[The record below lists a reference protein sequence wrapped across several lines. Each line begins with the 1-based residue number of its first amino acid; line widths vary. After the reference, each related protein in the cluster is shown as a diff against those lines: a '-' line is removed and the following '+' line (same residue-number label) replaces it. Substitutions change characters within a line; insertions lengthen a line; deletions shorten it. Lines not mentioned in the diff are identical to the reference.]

1 VSSTACCIEPH
12 PSCCSV
18 QLAGKQPP
26 LQQQYSS
33 GLGWNAGFACGSL
46 GAAHLLEVWLCA
58 LLVSFARQG
67 TLDRFSSLCFRLA
80 AHPPNAPSSSPSS
93 ASISTGMSSW
103 PRPLLGRA
111 KATCKSEPAAAA
123 MFHSCADSCCFVHAG
138 PTRLLAGCAC
148 GPACHITPAYLAL
161 CPPACPRCRCSA
173 PLSSAAP
180 PSAAAWGH
188 RSPPCLR
195 SRLLALTSLLRCC
208 VAGTRRRASSRTL
221 LAASGTSTPATGTRG
236 TDRSDRCLLACCQR
250 LSLLACWPTVSF
262 CLPALPGCLGE
273 GLGLMVTF
281 RRGLSS

>member
-1 VSSTACCIEPH
+1 MSSTACCIEPH

-33 GLGWNAGFACGSL
+33 GLSWNAGFACGSL

-93 ASISTGMSSW
+93 ASISKGMSSW

-123 MFHSCADSCCFVHAG
+123 MFHSCASSCCCVHAG
-138 PTRLLAGCAC
+138 HKISCWLCLPPRLPHHTSL
-148 GPACHITPAYLAL
+148 P
-161 CPPACPRCRCSA
+161 CPVSTCLPCCRCSA
-173 PLSSAAP
+173 L
-180 PSAAAWGH
+180 PSAAAWAR

-195 SRLLALTSLLRCC
+195 SRLLALTGLLRCC

-236 TDRSDRCLLACCQR
+236 TDRSDRCLLNVSVCLPAC
-250 LSLLACWPTVSF
+250 LPTVSF

-273 GLGLMVTF
+273 DLGLMITF